1 MFDLAANIRSWSDLL
16 RAKGDLS
23 EPDIIELE
31 NHLKDEI
38 DDLITIGLSTEEAFL
53 ISVKRMGNVHAISK
67 EYSKVSTENLWKHL
81 MLNPDG
87 ALDSGQ
93 NRKYIAMVIIFS
105 LVSGTLFKLP
115 ELFGL
120 NLLDSE
126 NGVLFFKNIS
136 FFILPFVAAFFLIKH
151 QSPWKTPAVIGGIF
165 ALAWLLIN
173 LYPTYSPNDTEFL
186 TALHLPLFLWLITG
200 IAYMGINWKTTKA
213 RMNFIRFTGESVI
226 YGTLIFCGII
236 VLAMFI
242 QAMFFAIQIN
252 ASWFIQNYLIVYG
265 ASSAAMITIYLVETK
280 KSVVENFAPILAKI
294 FSPLFLLV
302 MLVFLGVMIGS
313 SKSPFIERDY
323 LIAFDFMLALVLG
336 LVIYVISARNP
347 HERNTVFDY
356 INLALILTALI
367 IDGIALSAIVFR
379 LSAYGLTPNKVAAL
393 GENLVLLVNLAGLA
407 WLYIRFFLNKFDF
420 KKIEVFQTSYL
431 YVYAIWFG
439 MVAFLLPILFGFQ

>member
-1 MFDLAANIRSWSDLL
+1 
-16 RAKGDLS
+16 
-23 EPDIIELE
+23 
-31 NHLKDEI
+31 
-38 DDLITIGLSTEEAFL
+38 
-53 ISVKRMGNVHAISK
+53 
-67 EYSKVSTENLWKHL
+67 
-81 MLNPDG
+81 
-87 ALDSGQ
+87 
-93 NRKYIAMVIIFS
+93 
-105 LVSGTLFKLP
+105 
-115 ELFGL
+115 
-120 NLLDSE
+120 
-126 NGVLFFKNIS
+126 
-136 FFILPFVAAFFLIKH
+136 
-151 QSPWKTPAVIGGIF
+151 VIGGIF
-165 ALAWLLIN
+165 ALAWVLIN
-173 LYPTYSPNDTEFL
+173 LYPSYSPNDTEFL

-200 IAYMGINWKTTKA
+200 IAYMGMDWKATKG

-302 MLVFLGVMIGS
+302 MIVFLGVMIGS

-347 HERNTVFDY
+347 HEKNTVFDY

-393 GENLVLLVNLAGLA
+393 GENLVLLVNLGGLA
-407 WLYIRFFLNKFDF
+407 WLYIRFFLKKFDF

-431 YVYAIWFG
+431 YVYALWFG
-439 MVAFLLPILFGFQ
+439 MVAFLLPIFFAFQ